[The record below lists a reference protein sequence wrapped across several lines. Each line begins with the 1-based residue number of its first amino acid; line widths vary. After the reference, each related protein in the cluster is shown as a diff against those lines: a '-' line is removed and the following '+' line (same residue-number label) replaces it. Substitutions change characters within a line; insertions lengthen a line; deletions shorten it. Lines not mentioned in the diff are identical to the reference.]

1 MNKIDPG
8 LKKVFDQAFQNH
20 QRGDLKN
27 AEVLYKKI
35 LKLKPNHLRTN
46 FFLGTLFIQRKRR
59 SLNQRKLQL
68 LSQKQLMSKQNY
80 RSIKK
85 CWMKV

>member
-1 MNKIDPG
+1 MNKIDSG

-46 FFLGTLFIQRKRR
+46 FFLGTLFIQRKDFYSAKKKFLRVV
-59 SLNQRKLQL
+59 LINP
-68 LSQKQLMSKQNY
+68 NY
-80 RSIKK
+80 F
-85 CWMKV
+85 

>member
-46 FFLGTLFIQRKRR
+46 FFLGTLFIQRKDFY
-59 SLNQRKLQL
+59 SA
-68 LSQKQLMSKQNY
+68 
-80 RSIKK
+80 KK
-85 CWMKV
+85 KIFKGSFN